1 MSNYTNCNTQTKL
14 AAVIPIKTLRL
25 SKTRLAVSLGLKERI
40 SLSLNLLKN
49 VLESAVKS
57 SLDRVIVLGSDY
69 EVKKLTLGLGA
80 EWMVDNGRGLNCE
93 LNLVIDKLSR
103 SNVASIYIASDLP
116 LLTTSDIEILI
127 TKSEHGKMITL
138 CPAMQDNGTNG
149 LLIPPDTN
157 FEPLLGYNSFPRHVE
172 AVKLNKLTYAKC
184 STIGWG
190 MDVDS
195 PADLETITCIQSDL
209 GEKAFKKEFVKRD
222 VD

>member
-40 SLSLNLLKN
+40 SLSLNLLEN

-57 SLDRVIVLGSDY
+57 SLDKVIVLGSDH
-69 EVKKLTLGLGA
+69 EVKKLTLGSGA
-80 EWMVDNGRGLNCE
+80 EWVVDNGRGLNCE
-93 LNLVIDKLSR
+93 LNLVMDNLSK
-103 SNVASIYIASDLP
+103 SNMASIYIASDLP

-127 TKSEHGKMITL
+127 TRSGHGKMITL
-138 CPAMQDNGTNG
+138 CPAMQDDGTNG
-149 LLIPPDTN
+149 LLIPPDTH
-157 FEPLLGYNSFPRHVE
+157 FEPLLGYRSFSRHVD
-172 AVKLNKLTYAKC
+172 AVKLNNLAYATC
-184 STIGWG
+184 NTIGWG

-195 PADLETITCIQSDL
+195 PSDLEAVTCIQSDL
-209 GEKAFKKEFVKRD
+209 GENAFKKELIKRD